1 VANKRDAPAPE
12 LLTTF
17 RPETAKPEDV
27 EALID
32 LRIGKIDDEIKTHL
46 AAVEDLRAERKR
58 WLGVTGGKSRNGPP
72 EEAANRESD

>member
-32 LRIGKIDDEIKTHL
+32 LRIDQIDDEIRTHL
-46 AAVEDLRAERKR
+46 GAVEDLRSERKR
-58 WLGVTGGKSRNGPP
+58 WLSVTGGRSRNND
-72 EEAANRESD
+72 EAPT